1 MRLIT
6 IILIASCFVVSCSG
20 TQKKAD
26 GDYICKAHGQ
36 HRLDVKESF
45 CACFGINPDKTEEY
59 LIFSREGMQGKSTIE
74 SREQSLKNDVADE
87 IVSYIVARLNIA
99 FGNDL
104 LIHWELEKID
114 LPIIF
119 RTFVKTGRDDAY
131 VKVVAVA
138 RKDDFTPRALLR
150 FLPLEYKMK
159 LLKPEEKLIDPDHI
173 LK

>member
-1 MRLIT
+1 MRIAA
-6 IILIASCFVVSCSG
+6 IILIASCFVVSCKG
-20 TQKKAD
+20 IQKKAD
-26 GDYICKAHGQ
+26 GDYICKTHGQ

-45 CACFGINPDKTEEY
+45 CACFGIKADKIDDY
-59 LIFSREGMQGKSTIE
+59 LIFTREGVQGKSTIE
-74 SREQSLKNDVADE
+74 SCEQSLKNEVADE
-87 IVSYIVARLNIA
+87 IVTFIVARLNVA

-119 RTFVKTGRDDAY
+119 RTFIKTGSDDTH

-138 RKDDFTPRALLR
+138 RKEDFTPRALIR

-159 LLKPEEKLIDPDHI
+159 LLKPEEKLIDPDNI